1 MHCQA
6 YLKRGP
12 PAMYAQVTVALSFM
26 CPGHPP
32 TTPVAPVRRAE
43 CKGRKDTRKVLVTS
57 LQYGTVQ
64 EQKPT
69 NERNLGGAFLPGMNL
84 SIYSDT
90 TLHRTHRTI
99 PAIWGSSERVEEGAL
114 TSENMGAGK
123 KGVFL

>member
-1 MHCQA
+1 VRCQA

-12 PAMYAQVTVALSFM
+12 PVMYAQVTVALSFM

-32 TTPVAPVRRAE
+32 TTPVTPVRRAE
-43 CKGRKDTRKVLVTS
+43 RKGRKDTRKVLVTG

-69 NERNLGGAFLPGMNL
+69 LKRNLGGAFLSCMNV

-90 TLHRTHRTI
+90 TPRRTHRTI
-99 PAIWGSSERVEEGAL
+99 RAI
-114 TSENMGAGK
+114 
-123 KGVFL
+123 